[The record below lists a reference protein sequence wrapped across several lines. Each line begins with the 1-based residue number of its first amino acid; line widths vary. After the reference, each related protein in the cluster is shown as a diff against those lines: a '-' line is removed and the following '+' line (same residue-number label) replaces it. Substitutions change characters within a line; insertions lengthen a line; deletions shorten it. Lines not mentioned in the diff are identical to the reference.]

1 MMRSA
6 MRVLLAIDGSAPAA
20 QAIDLAA
27 GVRWPDGTTVRVVE
41 AVETGAELFGGPWP
55 ALALVQSEE
64 LEAELRAE
72 ADTTVREAAAR
83 LARAGLTVETAVL
96 TGRPATAVVDA
107 ARTMHADLVA
117 LGSRGHGT
125 IEAMLL
131 GSVSAEVID
140 HSPAPV
146 LVARAGGF
154 ARVVLAWDGS
164 SGAARAADLVRTWPI
179 FAAVSVR
186 VVSVSDVGVAW
197 RTGFA
202 DFENVDLMPLY
213 TEAAEASRREHEELA
228 REMAAQLGTAGRS
241 AEADV
246 REGDAA
252 AEILAAAKD
261 AEADVIVIG
270 THGRTGLARLLLG
283 SVARNVLHHA
293 ACSVLV
299 VREPPS
305 VTGGAADRNM

>member
-1 MMRSA
+1 

-27 GVRWPDGTTVRVVE
+27 GVRWPDGTTIRVAQ
-41 AVETGAELFGGPWP
+41 AVATGAELFGGPWP

-72 ADTTVREAAAR
+72 ADTTVRQAAAR

-96 TGRPATAVVDA
+96 TGRPGTAIVDA
-107 ARTMHADLVA
+107 ARTLNADLVV

-125 IEAMLL
+125 IESMLL

-140 HSPAPV
+140 HSPTPV
-146 LVARAGGF
+146 LVARASGF
-154 ARVVLAWDGS
+154 GRVVLAWDGS
-164 SGAARAADLVRTWPI
+164 SCAARAADLVRTWPI
-179 FAAVSVR
+179 FAGTSVR
-186 VVSVSDVGVAW
+186 AVSVSDVGVAW

-202 DFENVDLMPLY
+202 EFENVDLMPLY
-213 TEAAEASRREHEELA
+213 TEAVEASRRQHEKLA
-228 REMAAQLGTAGRS
+228 RELAAQLVAAGRS

-252 AEILAAAKD
+252 AEILAAAK
-261 AEADVIVIG
+261 EADADLIVIG
-270 THGRTGLARLLLG
+270 THGRTGLERLLLG

-299 VREPPS
+299 VRETASAPS
-305 VTGGAADRNM
+305 AAESG